1 MDGLLDN
8 WTLENLT
15 EIDLRKIKVRYGVD
29 LSDAIGFFSDMFIQ
43 LNDKIESINSQIENV
58 QSQIDDLTP

>member
-1 MDGLLDN
+1 MNGLLDD

-15 EIDLRKIKVRYGVD
+15 EIDLRKIKIRYGVD

-43 LNDKIESINSQIENV
+43 LDDKIESINSRIEDI
-58 QSQIDDLTP
+58 QTQIDDLTS